1 MLIRLRRTRWYEYEI
16 QYHVVSLSLCQRP
29 PSAPPATSTATT
41 SRYHTPQMNGLF
53 EPASHAT
60 SSKVNRRRHQRQR
73 RHRVG
78 QSVHVC
84 RVCQFGRRDVN
95 VVEIGLKTLR
105 RRLCLHSSSGRGRY
119 ECLGCVVPSGK
130 FRLGQDKIV
139 TFAVFVDGRGRFL
152 MPFVRGSGFLLAWS
166 VLLS

>member
-84 RVCQFGRRDVN
+84 RVCQFG
-95 VVEIGLKTLR
+95 
-105 RRLCLHSSSGRGRY
+105 GRGRY